1 MKCTICG
8 YENPEGAMY
17 CKACGAALTPS
28 QPESVQPN
36 PESVQPQPES
46 VQPNPE
52 AIQPEIAKTN
62 PVDQPNPAQN
72 QFDQP
77 NPAQNQFGQ
86 QLQNQFQGQNQ
97 NPFGQPNP
105 AQNQFGQQ
113 PQNQFQGQNQN
124 PFGQPNL
131 AQNQNPFGQQPQ
143 NQFQGQNQNPFGQ
156 PQNQFGYGGQNMA
169 FGQPNLPQNQYGKP
183 DKKSKKPL
191 IIGLIAVGVIAL
203 LCCIYFFIL
212 PMFLR
217 GGAKKA
223 TKAGLD
229 NIVEFDVSA
238 MLDTT
243 KDIPA
248 GAYSAFYKV
257 VEENDGTY
265 LFDIYFDD
273 DVKDGKDI
281 KKEVDK
287 ILDACNDKDTLKR
300 INKTINSADELTDM
314 IEGAEVK
321 VGATHKLRNTKQIIN
336 SIEKDINGN
345 LDELFEY
352 AKSQDPDLEDDELK
366 KTKQEVKETFEG
378 LKDSS
383 YYEDI
388 VKAGDSF
395 IKKADDA
402 CLVDVTITYKKY
414 TFKIQDICFKFDG
427 EWVSVLGNLP
437 SIYII
442 PAMYRYIDYVE

>member
-8 YENPEGAMY
+8 YENPDGAMF
-17 CKACGAALTPS
+17 CKACGAALTP
-28 QPESVQPN
+28 VQPVSEEVKPDATQPAEEVKPDAAQSEID
-36 PESVQPQPES
+36 PEEGTSILS
-46 VQPNPE
+46 DDGM
-52 AIQPEIAKTN
+52 KLG
-62 PVDQPNPAQN
+62 
-72 QFDQP
+72 
-77 NPAQNQFGQ
+77 QNQFGGN
-86 QLQNQFQGQNQ
+86 NQFQGQPNQ
-97 NPFGQPNP
+97 SPFGQPNP
-105 AQNQFGQQ
+105 NQNQFGGNNPFQGQPNQTPFGQPNQSPFGQPNPNQFGGNNQFQGQPNQNQFGQ
-113 PQNQFQGQNQN
+113 P
-124 PFGQPNL
+124 
-131 AQNQNPFGQQPQ
+131 A
-143 NQFQGQNQNPFGQ
+143 
-156 PQNQFGYGGQNMA
+156 
-169 FGQPNLPQNQYGKP
+169 
-183 DKKSKKPL
+183 KKSKKPL
-191 IIGLIAVGVIAL
+191 IIGLIAAIAVI
-203 LCCIYFFIL
+203 CCIFFIL

-223 TKAGLD
+223 TKAGVE
-229 NIVEFDVSA
+229 NIVQLDVKA

-265 LFDIYFDD
+265 LFDLYFDD

-314 IEGAEVK
+314 IEGAEIK

-345 LDELFEY
+345 LDELFKY

-366 KTKQEVKETFEG
+366 KTKQEVKETFKE

-427 EWVSVLGNLP
+427 EWVSLLGNLP

>member
-8 YENPEGAMY
+8 YENPDGAMF
-17 CKACGAALTPS
+17 CKACGAALTP
-28 QPESVQPN
+28 VQPVSEEVKPDEAQPAEEVKPDTAQSEYD
-36 PESVQPQPES
+36 PEEGTSILS
-46 VQPNPE
+46 DDGM
-52 AIQPEIAKTN
+52 KLG
-62 PVDQPNPAQN
+62 QN
-72 QFDQP
+72 QFVG
-77 NPAQNQFGQ
+77 N
-86 QLQNQFQGQNQ
+86 NQFQGQPNQ
-97 NPFGQPNP
+97 SPFGQPNP
-105 AQNQFGQQ
+105 NQSQFVGNNQFQGQPNQSPFGQPNQNQFGGNNQFQGQPNQSPFGQPNQTPFGQPYQNTFAQPNQNQFAGNNQFQGQQNQNQFGQ
-113 PQNQFQGQNQN
+113 PT
-124 PFGQPNL
+124 
-131 AQNQNPFGQQPQ
+131 
-143 NQFQGQNQNPFGQ
+143 
-156 PQNQFGYGGQNMA
+156 
-169 FGQPNLPQNQYGKP
+169 
-183 DKKSKKPL
+183 KKSKKPL
-191 IIGLIAVGVIAL
+191 IIGLIAVIAVI
-203 LCCIYFFIL
+203 CCIFFIL

-223 TKAGLD
+223 TKAGVD
-229 NIVEFDVSA
+229 NIVQLDVKA

-248 GAYSAFYKV
+248 SAYSAFYKV
-257 VEENDGTY
+257 VEENAGTY

-287 ILDACNDKDTLKR
+287 ILDACNDKDTLKS
-300 INKTINSADELTDM
+300 INKTINSADELTDL
-314 IEGAEVK
+314 IEGAEIK
-321 VGATHKLRNTKQIIN
+321 VGATHKLRNTKQIID

-345 LDELFEY
+345 LDELFKY

-366 KTKQEVKETFEG
+366 KTKQEVKETFKD

>member
-8 YENPEGAMY
+8 YENPDGAMF
-17 CKACGAALTPS
+17 CKACGAALTP
-28 QPESVQPN
+28 VQPVSEEVKPDEAQPAEEVKPDTAQSEYD
-36 PESVQPQPES
+36 PEEGTSILS
-46 VQPNPE
+46 DDGM
-52 AIQPEIAKTN
+52 KLG
-62 PVDQPNPAQN
+62 
-72 QFDQP
+72 
-77 NPAQNQFGQ
+77 QNQFGGN
-86 QLQNQFQGQNQ
+86 NQFQGQPKQNQFGENNPFQGQPNQ

-105 AQNQFGQQ
+105 NQNQFGQ
-113 PQNQFQGQNQN
+113 P
-124 PFGQPNL
+124 
-131 AQNQNPFGQQPQ
+131 A
-143 NQFQGQNQNPFGQ
+143 
-156 PQNQFGYGGQNMA
+156 
-169 FGQPNLPQNQYGKP
+169 
-183 DKKSKKPL
+183 KKSKKPL
-191 IIGLIAVGVIAL
+191 IIGLIAAIAVI
-203 LCCIYFFIL
+203 CCIFFIL

-223 TKAGLD
+223 TKAGVD
-229 NIVEFDVSA
+229 NIVQLDVKA

-243 KDIPA
+243 KDIPVS
-248 GAYSAFYKV
+248 AYSAFYKV

-287 ILDACNDKDTLKR
+287 ILDACNDKDTLKS
-300 INKTINSADELTDM
+300 INKTINSADELTDL
-314 IEGAEVK
+314 IEGAEIK
-321 VGATHKLRNTKQIIN
+321 VGATHKLRNTKQIID

-345 LDELFEY
+345 LDELFKY
-352 AKSQDPDLEDDELK
+352 AKSLDPDLEDDELK
-366 KTKQEVKETFEG
+366 KTKQEVKETFKD

>member
-8 YENPEGAMY
+8 YENPDGAMF
-17 CKACGAALTPS
+17 CKACGAALTP
-28 QPESVQPN
+28 VQPVSEEVKPDEAQPAEEVKPDTAQSEYD
-36 PESVQPQPES
+36 PEEGTSILS
-46 VQPNPE
+46 DDGM
-52 AIQPEIAKTN
+52 KLG
-62 PVDQPNPAQN
+62 
-72 QFDQP
+72 
-77 NPAQNQFGQ
+77 QNQFGGN
-86 QLQNQFQGQNQ
+86 NQFQGQPNQ
-97 NPFGQPNP
+97 SPFGQPNP
-105 AQNQFGQQ
+105 NQNQFVGNNQTPFGQPYQNTFSQSNPNQFGQ
-113 PQNQFQGQNQN
+113 PT
-124 PFGQPNL
+124 
-131 AQNQNPFGQQPQ
+131 
-143 NQFQGQNQNPFGQ
+143 
-156 PQNQFGYGGQNMA
+156 
-169 FGQPNLPQNQYGKP
+169 
-183 DKKSKKPL
+183 KKSKKPL
-191 IIGLIAVGVIAL
+191 IIGLIAVIAVI
-203 LCCIYFFIL
+203 CCIFFIL
-212 PMFLR
+212 PMFFR

-223 TKAGLD
+223 TKAGVD
-229 NIVEFDVSA
+229 NIVQLDVKA

-243 KDIPA
+243 KDIPVS
-248 GAYSAFYKV
+248 AYSAFYKV

-287 ILDACNDKDTLKR
+287 ILDACNDKDTLKS
-300 INKTINSADELTDM
+300 INKTINSADELTDL
-314 IEGAEVK
+314 IEGAEIK
-321 VGATHKLRNTKQIIN
+321 VGATHKLRNTKQIID

-345 LDELFEY
+345 LDELFKY

-366 KTKQEVKETFEG
+366 KTKQEVKETFKD